1 MNNVRTEIENA
12 IANAGAEAS
21 EAEVTAMLYR
31 VIVALDAN
39 DLIASIPDA
48 IDKEVDKH
56 FAAHPYAA
64 WNDGT
69 TAITGTGSTNMERR
83 EAGIEW
89 ILNEDIRLEVRLE
102 NGAPTGDV
110 RVYAEDGRECW
121 LTMSPDRT
129 ELLFDGRYVDV
140 GDDYPRFL
148 GIMDAA
154 NEGVTFIGDCLAPG
168 HPEPDEL

>member
-1 MNNVRTEIENA
+1 
-12 IANAGAEAS
+12 
-21 EAEVTAMLYR
+21 
-31 VIVALDAN
+31 
-39 DLIASIPDA
+39 
-48 IDKEVDKH
+48 
-56 FAAHPYAA
+56 
-64 WNDGT
+64 
-69 TAITGTGSTNMERR
+69 MERR

-110 RVYAEDGRECW
+110 RVYADDGRECW

>member
-64 WNDGT
+64 WND
-69 TAITGTGSTNMERR
+69 SHYRNRK
-83 EAGIEW
+83 
-89 ILNEDIRLEVRLE
+89 
-102 NGAPTGDV
+102 
-110 RVYAEDGRECW
+110 
-121 LTMSPDRT
+121 
-129 ELLFDGRYVDV
+129 
-140 GDDYPRFL
+140 
-148 GIMDAA
+148 
-154 NEGVTFIGDCLAPG
+154 
-168 HPEPDEL
+168 H